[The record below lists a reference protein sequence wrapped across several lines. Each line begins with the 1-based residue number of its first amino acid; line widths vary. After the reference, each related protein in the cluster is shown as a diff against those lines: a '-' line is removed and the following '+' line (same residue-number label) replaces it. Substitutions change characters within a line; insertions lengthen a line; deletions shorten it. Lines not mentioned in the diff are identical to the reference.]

1 MQITR
6 LYLRNYRVFADELDL
21 QLPGGLVG
29 IYGVNGA
36 GKSALVE
43 SIRWSLWGKARTSKD
58 EVRTTGVN
66 TDCVTE
72 VEFEHEGHLYLVRRT
87 LTGTNNT
94 AKAEAHWNG
103 SQVAEGVSDVRKYVE
118 SVLGMDDQSFRASV
132 FAEQKQVSAFSDVT
146 ADKRRELVLR
156 LLGITPPDKAPDLA
170 RPDARANRK
179 VHDPLQSNL

>member
-1 MQITR
+1 MKITR

-21 QLPGGLVG
+21 PIPGGLVG

-43 SIRWSLWGKARTSKD
+43 SVRWSLWGKARTPKD
-58 EVRTTGVN
+58 EIRTSGVN

-72 VEFEHEGHLYLVRRT
+72 VTFEHEGHLYLVRRM
-87 LTGTNNT
+87 LTGQNSTQ
-94 AKAEAHWNG
+94 KAEVHWNG
-103 SQVAEGVSDVRKYVE
+103 SQVAEGVTDVRRYME

-156 LLGITPPDKAPDLA
+156 LLGITPLDKARDLA
-170 RPDARANRK
+170 R
-179 VHDPLQSNL
+179 